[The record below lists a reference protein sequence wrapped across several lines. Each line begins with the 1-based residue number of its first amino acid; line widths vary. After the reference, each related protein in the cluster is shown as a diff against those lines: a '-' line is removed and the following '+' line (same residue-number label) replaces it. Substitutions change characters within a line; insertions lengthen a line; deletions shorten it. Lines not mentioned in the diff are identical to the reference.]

1 MERDDHALGAIRIDR
16 DASLRLE
23 AGEAIEVEER
33 VGNVHPESIAEN
45 DTREQCES
53 AGFSGPNR

>member
-1 MERDDHALGAIRIDR
+1 MERDDDALGTVRIDC

-23 AGEAIEVEER
+23 AGEAVEVQKR
-33 VGNVHPESIAEN
+33 VGNVHPVSIAEN